1 MTVEIVINDPSHFM
15 FDEQRLSDW
24 IFCTTFD
31 TRKQKR
37 LIVDGLHKAKALTAA
52 CDESR
57 VSIPEVTIVE
67 CVGDRVDV
75 IFPLVYSYG
84 NAVMH
89 LFRKTLGH
97 QTLLLLHLCTQILHL
112 SIFIFELCFI
122 FILGLSCNLLRFQP
136 KDVM

>member
-57 VSIPEVTIVE
+57 KHT
-67 CVGDRVDV
+67 R
-75 IFPLVYSYG
+75 SY
-84 NAVMH
+84 NSRMC
-89 LFRKTLGH
+89 R
-97 QTLLLLHLCTQILHL
+97 
-112 SIFIFELCFI
+112 
-122 FILGLSCNLLRFQP
+122 
-136 KDVM
+136 